1 MINRIIIRIKVLQI
15 VYARYQNDSR
25 NFDKAENELLFSL
38 QKSYDL
44 YHYLLLLIPLL
55 TNAEQRRLDIQKSKF
70 LATES
75 ELHPNTRFADNRFA
89 EQLRTNEQL
98 QKFSN
103 EKGTMWNDDGL
114 NFVRRILNRILRSDL
129 YEKYL
134 LSEDTYQSDKDF
146 ILKVFKNII
155 WESDELS
162 DFLEEKNIYWND
174 DLSVIGTFVIKTMKQ
189 FTDKP
194 GKSNLLLPMFREDE
208 DKTFAINLLRY
219 SLLQEEENN
228 QLITK
233 QISNWEID
241 RVALIDLYI
250 MQIALAEIRNFSE
263 IPVSV
268 SLNEYIDLAHYY
280 STPKSSTFINGI
292 LHAIIKN
299 LKRDGLLF
307 KV

>member
-292 LHAIIKN
+292 LDAIIKN